1 MTGAYRFGKY
11 ILRPATDADLATAET
26 WVCADPW
33 HATTTEPEFFLSH
46 EKGIESFVLEDP
58 DGPVFFFRMTRT
70 IRLDIQF
77 PPDDEQPTD
86 RPHERTREA
95 LIQGVEW
102 LAGSLALAGIH
113 QLIFD
118 SVNPLLIR
126 SAERRLG
133 FHRSPNELVRDIAVR
148 KEVSSV
154 RSDSSTDQL
163 TNRAS

>member
-11 ILRPATDADLATAET
+11 ILRPATDADLALAET

-33 HATTTEPEFFLSH
+33 HANTTPAEFFLNH

-77 PPDDEQPTD
+77 PPDDAQPTD
-86 RPHERTREA
+86 QPHERTREA
-95 LIQGVEW
+95 LMAGVEW
-102 LAGSLALAGIH
+102 LASSLALAGIH

-118 SVNPLLIR
+118 SDNPLLIR

-133 FHRSPNELVRDIAVR
+133 FHRSPNELVRDIAVK
-148 KEVSSV
+148 KEATNV
-154 RSDSSTDQL
+154 RSYSSADQL
-163 TNRAS
+163 TDRAS